1 MDIIFILI
9 GLIIL
14 FASFTQGLSGFGFQ
28 LVALSLLS
36 LLIDLKHA
44 IPLCALF
51 GLVINIYLIIHYKEH
66 IKFFELKKLII
77 GSIIGIPI
85 GVYFLSEADSGTI
98 KLILGIVLLI
108 FVFLSLTKFVK
119 AEGIN
124 QLWGYLFGFMS
135 GILGGAF
142 NTNGPPVLI
151 YFYLQGWDKLRLKA
165 TVTGF
170 FLISTIIIISSHAIS
185 GLTTK
190 LVLTDFLKFLPFVLI
205 GQFFGVKLFG
215 KVSSV
220 TYYRFILIFL
230 SAASLFMIF
239 G

>member
-1 MDIIFILI
+1 MDLFFILI

-14 FASFTQGLSGFGFQ
+14 FASFTQGFSGFGFQ

-66 IKFFELKKLII
+66 LDFRELKSLII
-77 GSIIGIPI
+77 GAVIGIPA
-85 GVYFLSEADSGTI
+85 GVYFLAETDSAMI
-98 KLILGIVLLI
+98 KVILGIVLLI
-108 FVFLSLTKFVK
+108 FVLMSITNIFK
-119 AEGIN
+119 ASGIN
-124 QLWGYLFGFMS
+124 QSWGYLFGLLS
-135 GILGGAF
+135 GLLGGAL

-151 YFYLQGWDKLRLKA
+151 YFYLQNWDKLKLKA
-165 TVTGF
+165 SLTGF
-170 FLISTIIIISSHAIS
+170 FLISTVIIIIGHAVS
-185 GLTTK
+185 GITTS
-190 LVLTDFLKFLPFVLI
+190 LVLIDFLNFLPFVLI

-220 TYYRFILIFL
+220 TYNKFILIFL
-230 SAASLFMIF
+230 LAAALFMIF